1 MPSALH
7 NDERWMRN
15 LMVTLNEHSCVTIE
29 WERDHHLTNE
39 TGETHG
45 EWNVMID
52 TGRRQIRAK
61 HEEITNALWY
71 ASEIADAHMEA
82 VYDARLKARAD
93 ALAKLTDEEK
103 RLLGVSR

>member
-1 MPSALH
+1 MPSSVH
-7 NDERWMRN
+7 NDANWMRN
-15 LMVTLNEHSCVTIE
+15 IMVTLNEYSCVSIE
-29 WERDHHLTNE
+29 WERDEHMTRE

-71 ASEIADAHMEA
+71 VTTIAEAHLES
-82 VYDARLKARAD
+82 VYDARIKARAE
-93 ALAKLTDEEK
+93 ALAKLTDDEK

>member
-1 MPSALH
+1 
-7 NDERWMRN
+7 
-15 LMVTLNEHSCVTIE
+15 MVTLNEYSCVSID
-29 WERDHHLTNE
+29 WERDDHMTNE

-52 TGRRQIRAK
+52 TGRRQIRAT

-71 ASEIADAHMEA
+71 VTEIANAHLEA
-82 VYDARLKARAD
+82 VYDARIKARAE
-93 ALAKLTDEEK
+93 ALNKLTDEEK